1 MLTLRALW
9 RDEAGAQLAEYVLLV
24 TLIAIVLIVA
34 VTAFGQSVTAL
45 YNSAESSI

>member
-24 TLIAIVLIVA
+24 TLIAVVCIVA
-34 VTAFGQSVTAL
+34 VTAFGQGVAAL